1 MIQSRRSFEVNP
13 DKAQDRIWDGS
24 GLCLIFE
31 ITLTTQEFLRVSK
44 GWLERGHCVAVVD
57 NVMGSQGW
65 AGEAGRS
72 VVLGRERRGADNR
85 GVGASSLPPPLPPMN
100 PVAAGRGREE
110 AGNQEEGVGIADE
123 VPRPHPREAMPIGW
137 SLCEKYLK
145 ISQAVVWIS

>member
-1 MIQSRRSFEVNP
+1 MEV
-13 DKAQDRIWDGS
+13 G
-24 GLCLIFE
+24 CVFIFE

-44 GWLERGHCVAVVD
+44 GWLEPGHCVAVVD

-110 AGNQEEGVGIADE
+110 AGNPEEGVGIADE
-123 VPRPHPREAMPIGW
+123 VPRPHPHEAMPIGW

-145 ISQAVVWIS
+145 ISQAVV